1 MAEWGIKTWS
11 AAGVDNNTGLVRV
24 LVKGYFSVSASQQS
38 GSYSVSLPSG
48 YVLDYLFQP
57 SSGALTSSRRR
68 VAISGGTLTISAVS
82 DNDFSSGTQP
92 ALGGNFLVYVR
103 K

>member
-1 MAEWGIKTWS
+1 MAEWGIRTWDAS
-11 AAGVDNNTGLVRV
+11 GYDNNTGLVRV
-24 LVKGYFSVSASQQS
+24 LVKGYFSVSSGQQS

-48 YVLDYLFQP
+48 YSLDYLFQP
-57 SSGALTSSRRR
+57 SSGTLTSSRRR
-68 VAISGGTLTISAVS
+68 VSISGGTLTISPVPDS
-82 DNDFSSGTQP
+82 DFSAGTQP